1 MQQEIQKFGRALS
14 AMVMPNIGAF
24 IAWGLITAIF
34 IDSGWWPN
42 KHIAQLVSPM
52 LKYLLP
58 LLIAYTA
65 GKNVAGLRGG
75 VIGAVASMGII
86 IGSDI
91 PMFMG
96 AMVMGPLAGWCI
108 KRFDRLVEGK
118 VRQGFEMLVDNFSL
132 GIIGMLLAI
141 VGYLFIGG
149 VVSWL
154 VEAASAGVNFL
165 LAQRLSPL
173 LSLVVDPCKVLFL
186 NNAVNHGIMTPLG
199 IEQVSEMGQSMLFL
213 VDPNPGPG
221 LGILLACWVFGR
233 GNTRQSAPGAVVIQL
248 FGGIHEI
255 YFPYVLAKPVLLLA
269 VIGGNICALLFCT
282 LLDIGLVAP
291 ASPGSLIS
299 IILMAP
305 KGKTILAILA
315 VVVGTVVSFLL
326 SSPMIKHTPDFQGDT
341 DELPHDGPFSLT
353 GSGQA
358 QDGLAT
364 DVGLQ
369 AGTVRK
375 IVFSCDAG
383 MGSSALGATTFRK
396 RLQQAGIPIEVI
408 NTAVNDIPSD
418 ADVVVCQQVLSE
430 RAAQRV
436 ASMGGHA
443 QIVNIRNF
451 LKDAALDGL
460 FAHLRDNACLVPGW
474 TVCGNTG
481 ERIILPTPPKDM
493 LQSDGV
499 ILGLPSESKEEAIRR
514 AGECLVALGYVDGA
528 YADSMLERERLAT
541 TYMGMGLA
549 IPHGTSEAKAS
560 VRSSGIVVL
569 QYPESVDFDGEKA
582 RLVIGIAGVGDAHLE
597 MLSHIAEVLEDEAV
611 MEQFCTT
618 NDKQQIIDRLR

>member
-1 MQQEIQKFGRALS
+1 MQQEIQKFGRTLS

-42 KHIAQLVSPM
+42 EHIAQLVSPM

-86 IGSDI
+86 VGSDI

-96 AMVMGPLAGWCI
+96 AMIMGPLAGWCI

-165 LAQRLSPL
+165 LAQKLSPL

-199 IEQVSEMGQSMLFL
+199 IEQVSEVGQSMLFL

-233 GNTRQSAPGAVVIQL
+233 ENTRQSAPGAVVIQL

-282 LLDIGLVAP
+282 LFDIGLVAP

-315 VVVGTVVSFLL
+315 VVVGTAVSFLL
-326 SSPMIKHTPDFQGDT
+326 SSPMIRRSPDFQDDVDEEPQEKPST
-341 DELPHDGPFSLT
+341 DGVLG
-353 GSGQA
+353 G
-358 QDGLAT
+358 
-364 DVGLQ
+364 VI
-369 AGTVRK
+369 RK

-396 RLQQAGIPIEVI
+396 RLQQAGIAIEVI

-436 ASMGGHA
+436 ASVGGHA
-443 QIVNIRNF
+443 QIVNIKNF
-451 LKDAALDGL
+451 MKDAALDDL
-460 FAHLRDNACLVPGW
+460 FVQLKGN
-474 TVCGNTG
+474 VCSGVK
-481 ERIILPTPPKDM
+481 EQEEEKDAKATPQEV
-493 LQSDGV
+493 LQADGIV
-499 ILGLPSESKEEAIRR
+499 LGLSSEPKEAAIRR
-514 AGECLVALGYVDGA
+514 AGNCLVALGYVDDV
-528 YADSMLERERLAT
+528 YADSMLEREKLAT

-549 IPHGTSEAKAS
+549 IPHGTSEAKAG

-569 QYPESVDFDGEKA
+569 QYPEGVDFDGEKA
-582 RLVIGIAGVGDAHLE
+582 RLVIGIAGVGDSHLE
-597 MLSHIAEVLEDEAV
+597 ILSHIAEALDDETVLE
-611 MEQFCTT
+611 QICTT
-618 NDKQQIIDRLR
+618 NDKQQIIDILR

>member
-1 MQQEIQKFGRALS
+1 MQQEIQKFGRTLS

-96 AMVMGPLAGWCI
+96 AMIMGPLAGYCI

-165 LAQRLSPL
+165 LAQKLSPL

-199 IEQVSEMGQSMLFL
+199 IEQVAEMGQSMLFL

-255 YFPYVLAKPVLLLA
+255 YFPYVLAKPMLLLA

-282 LLDIGLVAP
+282 LFDIGLVAP

-305 KGKTILAILA
+305 KGKTILAVLA

-326 SSPMIKHTPDFQGDT
+326 SSPMIKRSPDFQGDT
-341 DELPHDGPFSLT
+341 DEQPQDNSLDGFGRLT
-353 GSGQA
+353 NHGFGRLTNHVGWL
-358 QDGLAT
+358 DGEIH
-364 DVGLQ
+364 
-369 AGTVRK
+369 K

-396 RLQQAGIPIEVI
+396 RLQQAGITIEVI

-430 RAAQRV
+430 RAAKRV
-436 ASMGGHA
+436 ASVGGHA
-443 QIVNIRNF
+443 RIVNIKNF
-451 LKDAALDGL
+451 LKDAALDEL
-460 FAHLRDNACLVPGW
+460 FAQLRHSTLPVAPG
-474 TVCGNTG
+474 
-481 ERIILPTPPKDM
+481 DM
-493 LQSDGV
+493 LQAEGIV
-499 ILGLPSESKEEAIRR
+499 LGLPSESKEEAIRR
-514 AGECLVALGYVDGA
+514 AGECLVALGYVDGT
-528 YADSMLERERLAT
+528 YAESMLEREKLST

-549 IPHGTSEAKAS
+549 IPHGTSEAKAG

-569 QYPESVDFDGEKA
+569 QYPEGADFDGEKA

-597 MLSHIAEVLEDEAV
+597 MLSHVAEVLDDEDV
-611 MEQFCTT
+611 MELFCTT
-618 NDKQQIIDRLR
+618 NDKQQIIDKLR

>member
-1 MQQEIQKFGRALS
+1 MQQEIQKFGRTLS

-96 AMVMGPLAGWCI
+96 AMIMGPLAGYCI

-165 LAQRLSPL
+165 LAQKLSPL

-199 IEQVSEMGQSMLFL
+199 IEQVAEMGQSMLFL

-255 YFPYVLAKPVLLLA
+255 YFPYVLAKPMLLLA

-282 LLDIGLVAP
+282 LFDIGLVAP

-305 KGKTILAILA
+305 KGKTILAVLA

-326 SSPMIKHTPDFQGDT
+326 SSPMIKRSPDFQGDT
-341 DELPHDGPFSLT
+341 DEQPQDNPLDGFGRLT
-353 GSGQA
+353 NHGFGRLTNHVGWL
-358 QDGLAT
+358 DGEIH
-364 DVGLQ
+364 
-369 AGTVRK
+369 K

-396 RLQQAGIPIEVI
+396 RLQQAGITIEVI

-430 RAAQRV
+430 RAAKRV
-436 ASMGGHA
+436 ASVGGHA
-443 QIVNIRNF
+443 RIVNIKNF
-451 LKDAALDGL
+451 LKDAALDEL
-460 FAHLRDNACLVPGW
+460 FAQLHHSTLPVAPG
-474 TVCGNTG
+474 
-481 ERIILPTPPKDM
+481 DM
-493 LQSDGV
+493 LQAEGV
-499 ILGLPSESKEEAIRR
+499 VLGLPSESKEEAIRR
-514 AGECLVALGYVDGA
+514 AGECLVALGYVDGT
-528 YADSMLERERLAT
+528 YAESMLEREKLST

-549 IPHGTSEAKAS
+549 IPHGTSEAKAG

-569 QYPESVDFDGEKA
+569 QYPEGADFDGEKA

-597 MLSHIAEVLEDEAV
+597 MLSHVAEVLDDEDV
-611 MEQFCTT
+611 MELFCTT
-618 NDKQQIIDRLR
+618 NDKQQIIDKLR